1 MSISKN
7 QTTYMIGTS
16 HSIDEGDGSET
27 VTIKTSSRFHKL
39 CGVYSNSLFYVKFKS
54 EFFYKWTIGYHTK
67 FRRQRNDTRR
77 RVFTSSIIP
86 RIRHFHVVVG
96 LASPQTSSGVRLSRI
111 QFSPTDTWGRNECV
125 TNEPQRTSAG
135 RLWSGRKGKEI

>member
-39 CGVYSNSLFYVKFKS
+39 CGVYPNSLFYVKFKS

-67 FRRQRNDTRR
+67 FRQQRNDTRR
-77 RVFTSSIIP
+77 RVFTSSIIS

-96 LASPQTSSGVRLSRI
+96 QEGQRNLEMYQKVSCTCKIVVLLNKPIPFFAISLLSPLVECSLILSLAS
-111 QFSPTDTWGRNECV
+111 
-125 TNEPQRTSAG
+125 
-135 RLWSGRKGKEI
+135 

>member
-1 MSISKN
+1 
-7 QTTYMIGTS
+7 MIGTS

-96 LASPQTSSGVRLSRI
+96 QEG
-111 QFSPTDTWGRNECV
+111 
-125 TNEPQRTSAG
+125 QRKLEMYKKSVLHVQNYCFA
-135 RLWSGRKGKEI
+135 